1 MSRNT
6 LITNVTLW
14 VNRFAAL
21 LIIILLPT
29 FHLLLNWYEGF
40 RPLTEAGE
48 IALTAAFYTCAII
61 ALLALWNVD
70 SLLRSILKEEVFTE
84 KNVSYIRAIRWACA
98 AISLLCLPA
107 TFFYLPLIFMVV
119 IMAFLALVITVLV
132 RVMSA
137 AVEIREENDLTI

>member
-14 VNRFAAL
+14 VNRL
-21 LIIILLPT
+21 VCVLVLTLLPT
-29 FHLLLNWYEGF
+29 FPLLLKWYVDL
-40 RPLTEAGE
+40 RPLTDASQTV
-48 IALTAAFYTCAII
+48 LTIAFYICA
-61 ALLALWNVD
+61 AVTLLALWNVD
-70 SLLRSILKEEVFTE
+70 ALLRRILKDQVFTE
-84 KNVSYIRAIRWACA
+84 KNVNAIRAIRWCCA
-98 AISLLCLPA
+98 GISLVCLPA
-107 TFFYLPLIFMVV
+107 SFFYLPLIFMVV